1 MPNTSNEIAT
11 TDTQYQSWMF
21 AICILFGMVLIL
33 NTMSANEGVWYWYAA
48 FLNGGQRLYSDMHL
62 PLQPFYVLESAGFM
76 RLLGNGWLIS
86 KVPALVHLLVYALSL
101 LLVVRYSDWPDLQ
114 KAAILGAA
122 FLGSIT
128 SRLERFDDYHLLAD
142 SFQIY
147 SVVLL
152 LVLHKSTS
160 LRRNLLIVAAL
171 GVLTGLSITNRAND
185 GAALLLAVAIAI
197 SCLALFKRFVSMVLF
212 VVVAALTVIFIVHL
226 TGDSLSVYA
235 TNTMFR
241 AAGLKGGVGG
251 VLASPLLLPLY
262 SLQFLLSRRI
272 LAVIA
277 CCLVVVVAWSFIL
290 LPSVRGGW
298 RKNIKRTSLGFIL
311 TVLPLCILLPWK
323 SEIALPMAVALIAV
337 YSLYSLGIWVFVR
350 FLRWQV
356 APRDSYPWNPLE
368 ILLLIPLG
376 QVMSSSMSSGG
387 QLPENFGPAVVLML
401 LTTIASP
408 IRVKPGPARSVFL
421 AVAVLLI
428 CCGMIFKARIP
439 YSWFSFQAKPIFV
452 GRQWYRHPVY
462 GPTYL
467 EKDML
472 AFISPVCQHVGM
484 NDPDAQLLS
493 LPYPFAN
500 SFCAVAPWHGYV
512 QTWFDTSN
520 KVTIDKL
527 NNDLLAGPPKW
538 IFYQKQPEV
547 LRLHETIYNSGRP
560 LPYRGLDQLIEKR
573 LAEGAW
579 KVVYTSGYNNS
590 ELWDTKWILIQT
602 RP

>member
-1 MPNTSNEIAT
+1 
-11 TDTQYQSWMF
+11 MF
-21 AICILFGMVLIL
+21 AICILFGVVLIL
-33 NTMSANEGVWYWYAA
+33 NTMSANEGVWYWYAVL
-48 FLNGGQRLYSDMHL
+48 LNGGQRLYTDLHL
-62 PLQPFYVLESAGFM
+62 PLQPFFVLESAGFLK
-76 RLLGNGWLIS
+76 LLGNGWLIS
-86 KVPALVHLLVYALSL
+86 KVPVLAHLLVYALSL
-101 LLVVRYSDWPDLQ
+101 LLVIRYSDWPDLQ
-114 KAAILGAA
+114 KAIVLGCA

-142 SFQIY
+142 SFQVY
-147 SVVLL
+147 SVVLV

-171 GVLTGLSITNRAND
+171 GVLSGLSITTRAND
-185 GAALLLAVAIAI
+185 GAALLLAIAIAI
-197 SCLALFKRFVSMVLF
+197 SCLALFKRLVSLVLF
-212 VVVAALTVIFIVHL
+212 VVVAALTVIYIVHL
-226 TGDSLSVYA
+226 TGDSLSIYA
-235 TNTMFR
+235 TSTMFR

-262 SLQFLLSRRI
+262 SLQFLLSRRV
-272 LAVIA
+272 LAVIF
-277 CCLVVVVAWSFIL
+277 CCLGSVLAWTFIL
-290 LPSVRGGW
+290 LPSIRGGW
-298 RKNIKRTSLGFIL
+298 RQNIKRASLGFIL
-311 TVLPLCILLPWK
+311 TALPLCILVPWR
-323 SEIALPMAVALIAV
+323 SEIALFMAVALVAV
-337 YSLYSLGIWVFVR
+337 YVLYSFGIWVFVR

-356 APRDSYPWNPLE
+356 APRDSYAWDPLE

-376 QVMSSSMSSGG
+376 QLMSSSMSSGG

-401 LTTIASP
+401 LATIASP
-408 IRVKPGPARSVFL
+408 IRIKPGPARSAFL

-428 CCGMIFKARIP
+428 CCGGIFKARMP

-462 GPTYL
+462 GPMYI

-472 AFISPVCQHVGM
+472 RFISPVCQHVGM
-484 NDPDAQLLS
+484 NHPDTELLS

-500 SFCAVAPWHGYV
+500 YFCTVAPWHGYV
-512 QTWFDTSN
+512 QTWFDTSS

-527 NNDLLAGPPKW
+527 DNDLQAAAPKW

-547 LRLHETIYNSGRP
+547 MRLHETIYNSGRP
-560 LPYRGLDQLIEKR
+560 LPYRVVDQLIEER
-573 LAEGAW
+573 LAKGEW
-579 KVVYTSGYNNS
+579 QVVYASEYNNS